1 MQKLPYWGAPDYID
15 LRLSL
20 IAAYPWLIGSS
31 VSDDAQWDL
40 VIARTGPRPGEI
52 PILTWPTNLFS
63 RYDVQDC

>member
-1 MQKLPYWGAPDYID
+1 MQKPPNLGTPDYID

-20 IAAYPWLIGSS
+20 IAAYPWLIGPS